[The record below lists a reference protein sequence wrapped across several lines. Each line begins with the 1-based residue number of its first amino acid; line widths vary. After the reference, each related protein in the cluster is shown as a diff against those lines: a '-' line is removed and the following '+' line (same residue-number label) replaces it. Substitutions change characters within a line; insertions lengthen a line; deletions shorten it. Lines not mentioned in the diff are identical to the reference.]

1 MANERKKVIAYVTNE
16 ASCIKSSN
24 LIKKTHQQTFQYQIA
39 FQMIM
44 NMFQHLETNYNQ
56 QNFGLFPLEKEEEIL
71 KLFPSSN

>member
-1 MANERKKVIAYVTNE
+1 MFIFEFVILLENVMANERKKVIAYVTNE

-44 NMFQHLETNYNQ
+44 NMF
-56 QNFGLFPLEKEEEIL
+56 
-71 KLFPSSN
+71 